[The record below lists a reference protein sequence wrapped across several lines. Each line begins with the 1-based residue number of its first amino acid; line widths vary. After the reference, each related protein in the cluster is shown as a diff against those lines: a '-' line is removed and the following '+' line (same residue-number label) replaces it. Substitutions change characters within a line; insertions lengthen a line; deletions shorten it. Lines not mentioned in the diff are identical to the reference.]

1 MKHKSWIH
9 KQSPLEDLLK
19 NKKEE
24 CYINTRKD
32 PMAIHKYSIPNIN
45 TIGRVEM
52 SQNRE
57 QRMI

>member
-1 MKHKSWIH
+1 MDS
-9 KQSPLEDLLK
+9 QSPLEDLLK

-52 SQNRE
+52 S
-57 QRMI
+57 